1 MTRRAL
7 LGTCAALVVA
17 VGAAVTG
24 QHMGRLDEVADVV
37 GLDPRRLPAESDE
50 ALLRHVVHDQ
60 GLVLATVSAVAS
72 KFPDL
77 RDSLALLVEHGE
89 THLVVL
95 GSPTTGST
103 IDVGT
108 VSATEP
114 RAALEFV
121 ASSQDQAAK
130 GRAKDA
136 LAAVSGEFAQ
146 VLASMSASLTQHVV
160 LLDDARRSL

>member
-17 VGAAVTG
+17 AGAAVAG
-24 QHMGRLDEVADVV
+24 QQTGRLDEVAEVV
-37 GLDPRRLPAESDE
+37 GLDPRRLPAETDE
-50 ALLRHVVHDQ
+50 ALLLHVVHDQ

-77 RDSLALLVEHGE
+77 RASLALLIEHSE
-89 THLVVL
+89 AHLVVL
-95 GSPTTGST
+95 GSPSTGST
-103 IDVGT
+103 IDFGA

-114 RAALEFV
+114 RAALELV
-121 ASSQDQAAK
+121 ASSQEQAAK

-146 VLASMSASLTQHVV
+146 VLASMSACLTQHVV
-160 LLDDARRSL
+160 LIDDARRSL